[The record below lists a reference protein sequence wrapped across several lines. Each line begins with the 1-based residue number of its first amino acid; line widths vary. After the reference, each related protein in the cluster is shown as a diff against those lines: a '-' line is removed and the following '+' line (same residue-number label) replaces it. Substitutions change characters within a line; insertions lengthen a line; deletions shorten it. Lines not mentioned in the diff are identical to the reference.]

1 MKKVKHFKQVCAEM
15 EQRKKNLNEEVD
27 IYVRLAEELRAYGAF
42 VSFENK
48 VVDFNNKIPTN
59 LKDEYNTKFSQI
71 YEHIQQPQWIAEMNQ
86 AYKEAQD
93 EILVYIRQKG
103 QCPEWVSHVQKN
115 MEIQAQVNRIA
126 SIEYGEEIIKV
137 LK

>member
-1 MKKVKHFKQVCAEM
+1 M
-15 EQRKKNLNEEVD
+15 
-27 IYVRLAEELRAYGAF
+27 AEELRAYEAF

-48 VVDFNNKIPTN
+48 VIDFNNKVPQN

-71 YEHIQQPQWIAEMNQ
+71 YEHIQQQPQWIAEMNQ

-93 EILVYIRQKG
+93 EVLEYIRQKG

-115 MEIQAQVNRIA
+115 MEILAQVNRIA

>member
-1 MKKVKHFKQVCAEM
+1 M
-15 EQRKKNLNEEVD
+15 
-27 IYVRLAEELRAYGAF
+27 AEELRAYGAF

-48 VVDFNNKIPTN
+48 VIDFNNKVPPN

-71 YEHIQQPQWIAEMNQ
+71 YKHIQQPQWIAEMNQ

-93 EILVYIRQKG
+93 EILEYIRQKG

-115 MEIQAQVNRIA
+115 MEIRAQVNRIA
-126 SIEYGEEIIKV
+126 SIKYGEEIIKE